1 MPVEMHQ
8 KNLTTLALTQ
18 AMIAME
24 ANVRSEQEEVLVFT
38 AGFNALRSSSKSRL
52 LTLARKI
59 WGEYLQGKDCPP
71 VNQLFGPAVGEL
83 IRVLISSAK

>member
-1 MPVEMHQ
+1 
-8 KNLTTLALTQ
+8 
-18 AMIAME
+18 MIAME

-59 WGEYLQGKDCPP
+59 WGEYLQGKDC
-71 VNQLFGPAVGEL
+71 
-83 IRVLISSAK
+83 RR